1 MSEINVTW
9 NTQELNVKLSQRIAT
24 VTKAGPIGPAG
35 VPGPQGPQ
43 GPQGPAGIHVGTTPP
58 EDTTILWRDT
68 N

>member
-1 MSEINVTW
+1 MNEINVAW
-9 NTQELNVKLSQRIAT
+9 KTQQINIKLSQRIAT

-35 VPGPQGPQ
+35 VMGPEGPQ

-58 EDTTILWRDT
+58 ADTSILWYDT